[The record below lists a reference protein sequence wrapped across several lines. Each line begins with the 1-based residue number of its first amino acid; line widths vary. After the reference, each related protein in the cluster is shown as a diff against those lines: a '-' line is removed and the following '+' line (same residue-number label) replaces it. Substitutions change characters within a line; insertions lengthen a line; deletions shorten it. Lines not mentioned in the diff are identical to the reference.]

1 MLDSSKFFD
10 ALGKRV
16 RSLRKSRHYTQED
29 MMNFGFS
36 ARHWQQIEKGRPITM
51 KTLLRITIAL
61 DVPLSQ
67 LVRGL
72 PGRGP
77 LAPELQNY
85 LAMHDIDADRAAFA
99 PVGNA
104 VGAGLLAAA
113 NEFGCDLLV
122 MGAYSHS
129 RLRQLFLGGVTRHV
143 LDRATIPVMMH
154 R

>member
-1 MLDSSKFFD
+1 LDSSKFFD

-72 PGRGP
+72 PGP
-77 LAPELQNY
+77 LSIE
-85 LAMHDIDADRAAFA
+85 
-99 PVGNA
+99 
-104 VGAGLLAAA
+104 
-113 NEFGCDLLV
+113 E
-122 MGAYSHS
+122 
-129 RLRQLFLGGVTRHV
+129 
-143 LDRATIPVMMH
+143 
-154 R
+154 

>member
-72 PGRGP
+72 PGP
-77 LAPELQNY
+77 LSIE
-85 LAMHDIDADRAAFA
+85 
-99 PVGNA
+99 
-104 VGAGLLAAA
+104 
-113 NEFGCDLLV
+113 E
-122 MGAYSHS
+122 
-129 RLRQLFLGGVTRHV
+129 
-143 LDRATIPVMMH
+143 
-154 R
+154 

>member
-1 MLDSSKFFD
+1 VLDSSKFFD

-72 PGRGP
+72 PGP
-77 LAPELQNY
+77 LSIE
-85 LAMHDIDADRAAFA
+85 
-99 PVGNA
+99 
-104 VGAGLLAAA
+104 
-113 NEFGCDLLV
+113 E
-122 MGAYSHS
+122 
-129 RLRQLFLGGVTRHV
+129 
-143 LDRATIPVMMH
+143 
-154 R
+154 